1 MEMAPAA
8 SGDGPSGQWLPVH
21 DPSASDQPLH
31 SDAATLNLDRPQNT
45 IKVKIKPLSPT
56 LPHSISPPQ
65 IDLNLEHPCVHS
77 LASRANPADVI
88 DLTRP
93 SKAHD
98 QLNLDRPYL
107 KAGSDPSL
115 TTPHTSIN
123 LEHPLHKAKSI
134 QSYEG
139 FPPSDKSLFTAE
151 RGTTIQEWADDKLDF
166 PRTKVSDAFSHIFGD
181 EPLQGFS

>member
-1 MEMAPAA
+1 MLPSDPAEMAPAA
-8 SGDGPSGQWLPVH
+8 SGSPVH

-45 IKVKIKPLSPT
+45 IKVKIEPFSPT
-56 LPHSISPPQ
+56 LPYSVSPPQ
-65 IDLNLEHPCVHS
+65 IDLNLERPRVRS

-98 QLNLDRPYL
+98 QLNLDRPHL

-115 TTPHTSIN
+115 TTPPASIN
-123 LEHPLHKAKSI
+123 LERPLRKAKST

-181 EPLQGFS
+181 EPPQGFS

>member
-1 MEMAPAA
+1 MLPGDPAEMALVA
-8 SGDGPSGQWLPVH
+8 SGSPVH
-21 DPSASDQPLH
+21 DLSASDQPLY
-31 SDAATLNLDRPQNT
+31 SDAATLNLDRPQTT
-45 IKVKIKPLSPT
+45 IKVKIKPLSLP
-56 LPHSISPPQ
+56 LPHSVSPPQ
-65 IDLNLEHPCVHS
+65 INLNLERPRIRS
-77 LASRANPADVI
+77 LASRANPPDVI
-88 DLTRP
+88 DLTHP

-98 QLNLDRPYL
+98 QLNLDRPHL

-115 TTPHTSIN
+115 TTPPTSIN
-123 LEHPLHKAKSI
+123 LERPLCKAKST

-151 RGTTIQEWADDKLDF
+151 RGVTIQEWADDKLDF